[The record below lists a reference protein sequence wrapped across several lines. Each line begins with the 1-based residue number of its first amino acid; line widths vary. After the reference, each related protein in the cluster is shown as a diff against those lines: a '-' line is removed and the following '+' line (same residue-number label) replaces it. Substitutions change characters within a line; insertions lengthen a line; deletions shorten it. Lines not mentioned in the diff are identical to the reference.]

1 MLTGFNFLD
10 FLGLVFLYFP
20 LYCYLDSFFWCAVL
34 EGITSSAA
42 SHQGFH
48 SLLVKRGAGPIR
60 ARPYGAETGGTHW
73 DQVRKNLVSLSFI
86 PLGILTIHS
95 AVSVRSH

>member
-10 FLGLVFLYFP
+10 FFGLVFLYFP

-73 DQVRKNLVSLSFI
+73 FI
-86 PLGILTIHS
+86 VPRFLYLQEKDFRRSG
-95 AVSVRSH
+95 VSVNRIN